1 MIDAE
6 GQTLAGKWANMK
18 AAMARAGETVWK
30 DSGAFDGLKTT
41 LEGITDA
48 FDNTAEAFVP
58 AVPGDSDVYNPHP
71 NCTSYVTY
79 EIDSRWL

>member
-1 MIDAE
+1 
-6 GQTLAGKWANMK
+6 
-18 AAMARAGETVWK
+18 MARAGETVWK

-58 AVPGDSDVYNPHP
+58 AAKAIAGAIKNVVD
-71 NCTSYVTY
+71 
-79 EIDSRWL
+79 IDTGNRWRYS